1 MRVVVADDSTVA
13 REGIATII
21 RRDLRY
27 ALCGLARDRQS
38 LTDLLE
44 QQRPDLLLIEPFF
57 GNHDGVFLKEL
68 AAGFPDTRILVISRR
83 PEEIYARTR
92 PARQASGYWMKT
104 GPREELIN
112 AIETVLAGEE
122 SPDRRAN
129 ANSAYVG
136 ADRIGQRVSPPDSPR
151 RVHRCRHITHREKKE
166 ASYVFSNQ
174 LRTEV
179 PSVLT

>member
-1 MRVVVADDSTVA
+1 MAANAFPSSRPQKVVRKVRNAILSRRLRVVVADDSTVA

-83 PEEIYARTR
+83 PEEIYAERALR
-92 PARQASGYWMKT
+92 AR
-104 GPREELIN
+104 
-112 AIETVLAGEE
+112 
-122 SPDRRAN
+122 RRAT
-129 ANSAYVG
+129 G
-136 ADRIGQRVSPPDSPR
+136 
-151 RVHRCRHITHREKKE
+151 
-166 ASYVFSNQ
+166 
-174 LRTEV
+174 
-179 PSVLT
+179 